1 MKDPVEV
8 RNVQNENDVEDIE
21 TIVRT
26 RLRALRQ
33 TLGLSLDELAERAS
47 LSGST
52 ISRIETGKRSI
63 SLDVLVPLAA
73 ALQIDLDSLFDVRH
87 DEDVVIR
94 PTAQHGLGHTSWLL
108 SRPTSSSVLLRMRLE
123 PTNKKPDLRVHPGH
137 DWFYVLE
144 GRITLLLGDRAIDVR
159 AGEAA
164 EFTTMTPHA
173 LAAVDEPAEV
183 IMLFDQG
190 GRTAHASG
198 S

>member
-1 MKDPVEV
+1 MSTG
-8 RNVQNENDVEDIE
+8 DIE
-21 TIVRT
+21 AIVRT
-26 RLRALRQ
+26 RLRSLRQ
-33 TLGLSLDELAERAS
+33 TLGLSLDDLAARS
-47 LSGST
+47 NLSSST

-63 SLDVLVPLAA
+63 SLDVLVPLAG

-108 SRPTSSSVLLRMRLE
+108 SRPTSSSVLLRMRIE
-123 PTNKKPDLRVHPGH
+123 PQAKKPDLRVHPGN

-144 GRITLLLGDRAIDVR
+144 GRVTLLLGERQIDVE

-173 LAAVDEPAEV
+173 LIAADGPAEV
-183 IMLFDQG
+183 VMLFDQG
-190 GRTAHASG
+190 GRRAHASD